1 MNLSHDRVAAEIHLH
16 GINSDLNS
24 LKEITRRD
32 AKSVAP
38 LLQDLKL
45 TMDELLELTLEV
57 ASKAPSSCA
66 PYPAFEL
73 WAAIFLEC
81 AFHGSG
87 LDRAEFLACADGAW
101 ALDRLYDNWV
111 AA

>member
-1 MNLSHDRVAAEIHLH
+1 MNLSRVAAEIHLH

-45 TMDELLELTLEV
+45 TMDELL
-57 ASKAPSSCA
+57 
-66 PYPAFEL
+66 
-73 WAAIFLEC
+73 
-81 AFHGSG
+81 
-87 LDRAEFLACADGAW
+87 
-101 ALDRLYDNWV
+101 
-111 AA
+111 

>member
-16 GINSDLNS
+16 GIGCDLNS
-24 LKEITRRD
+24 LREITKRD
-32 AKSVAP
+32 ARSVTP
-38 LLQDLKL
+38 LLRDLKE
-45 TMDELLELTLEV
+45 TMDALLELTLEV
-57 ASKAPSSCA
+57 ARQAPSTS
-66 PYPAFEL
+66 PFPAFEL

-81 AFHGSG
+81 AFLGSG